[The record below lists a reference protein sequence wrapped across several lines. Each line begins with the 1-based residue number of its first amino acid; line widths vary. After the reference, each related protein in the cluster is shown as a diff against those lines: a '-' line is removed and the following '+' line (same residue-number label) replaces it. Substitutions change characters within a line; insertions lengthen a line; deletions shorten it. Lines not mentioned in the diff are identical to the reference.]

1 MYLDAERNSGTG
13 NLEMDALIMVPY
25 GHFISLDNI
34 NVPLAGGTVYV
45 VTNADGQI
53 QAIED
58 DGATYYG
65 RPTISDVNNWSFP
78 YDGGDNYGV
87 FVVVV
92 QRSVTDPAKTVGL
105 SVRAHPGAV
114 FYG

>member
-45 VTNADGQI
+45 VTDADGQI

-58 DGATYYG
+58 DGARITAVPQSPTSTTG
-65 RPTISDVNNWSFP
+65 RSPTMAATTTACLSWSFS
-78 YDGGDNYGV
+78 D
-87 FVVVV
+87 
-92 QRSVTDPAKTVGL
+92 R
-105 SVRAHPGAV
+105 
-114 FYG
+114 